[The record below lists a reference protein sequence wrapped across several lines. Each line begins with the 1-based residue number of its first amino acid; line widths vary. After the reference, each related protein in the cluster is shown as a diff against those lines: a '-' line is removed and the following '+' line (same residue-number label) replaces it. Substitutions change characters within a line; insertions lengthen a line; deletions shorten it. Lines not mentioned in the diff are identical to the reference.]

1 MRMKQKMN
9 GKMRIDKGVQIFF
22 YILLIILSLS
32 LLVPVIWML
41 MNSFKGNIEYYQ
53 KPTFSL
59 PESLDFDNYSFFL
72 NNIKYEVKRPE
83 GTYVYTLPWMFL
95 YSIVWA
101 VVPSAFSILV
111 TTMCAYVIARYK
123 FPGRNFLY
131 SLGIVVMVL
140 PIVGSSGS
148 AMLVRRQLG
157 IFDNMPLM
165 ILTGPSVA
173 FSGMNFLIMY
183 AAFKGVP
190 WEYAE
195 AVFIDG
201 GGHLRVFL
209 SIMLPMV
216 LPSAGVLVLL
226 GIIGGWNDYETFLL
240 WLPSYA
246 NVARGIYNFQYL
258 GRLDLGATMPQIL
271 AGFVVVSLPMII
283 LYICFQKVITANFMV
298 GGLKG

>member
-1 MRMKQKMN
+1 MRV
-9 GKMRIDKGVQIFF
+9 DKGFQIVFWVMLG
-22 YILLIILSLS
+22 ILCAS
-32 LLVPVIWML
+32 LLVPVVWMI
-41 MNSFKGNIEYYQ
+41 MNSFKGNIEYYL
-53 KPTFSL
+53 KPSFAL
-59 PESLDFDNYSFFL
+59 PESLNFDNYSFFL
-72 NNIKYEVKRPE
+72 KNLKYPVKRPE
-83 GTYVYTLPWMFL
+83 GTYEYTLPWMFL
-95 YSIVWA
+95 YSLIWA
-101 VVPSAFSILV
+101 VVPATFGVLV
-111 TTMCAYVIARYK
+111 TTMCAYVISRYK

-131 SLGIVVMVL
+131 SLGIIIMVL

-157 IFDNMPLM
+157 IYDNMLLM

-183 AAFKGVP
+183 AAFKSIP

-209 SIMLPMV
+209 TIMFPMV
-216 LPSAGVLVLL
+216 LPSAGVLIVL
-226 GIIGGWNDYETFLL
+226 GVIGGWNDYETFLI

-246 NVARGIYNFQYL
+246 NVARGIYNFQYMA
-258 GRLDLGATMPQIL
+258 RLDLGATMPQIL
-271 AGFVVVSLPMII
+271 AGFVVVSLPVIF